1 MILNRLKM
9 HYKDPSFMTI
19 HLGSNTLSRDLL
31 KMLNISSDD
40 KILPTTY
47 GELRPPLGKHC
58 LKIVEFNSVLLNTG
72 NKVAKDEL
80 SSSGI
85 IERILDLFFEF

>member
-1 MILNRLKM
+1 
-9 HYKDPSFMTI
+9 
-19 HLGSNTLSRDLL
+19 
-31 KMLNISSDD
+31 MLNISSDD

-85 IERILDLFFEF
+85 IERILDLFFEYAFNNVLHHHVYNKLMLRKKKQYPRRSSF